1 MRALVIGA
9 SAGVGRE
16 VAIHLGQLGAELVIV
31 GRRRQ
36 RLDAVAAEVGTATV
50 VVADV
55 AEPEACRSIVD
66 QAVAALG
73 ELDLIVHAAG
83 VSDLAPLRVATPAQ
97 WRAVLHTNVI
107 APALIAGAALGHLSE
122 AAVVSFLSSE
132 AVADPHHGLVPYA
145 ASKAALETTIRGLR
159 VEHPEVRF
167 CCVRI
172 GVTGGTEFA
181 RDFDP
186 DLATELFP
194 KWIEAGQI
202 PAQMMNPTELGR
214 TIADALHL
222 AVRSTGLDVQD
233 LVIRAPGDRHRGATT
248 FLVDTLEQA
257 SAARSETAS

>member
-9 SAGVGRE
+9 SAGIGRE
-16 VAIHLGQLGAELVIV
+16 AARRLGQLGAELVIV
-31 GRRRQ
+31 GRRRE
-36 RLDAVAAEVGTATV
+36 RLDAVAAEVGAATV

-55 AEPEACRSIVD
+55 AELEACRLVVD
-66 QAVAALG
+66 RAVAALG
-73 ELDLIVHAAG
+73 QLDLVVHAAS
-83 VSDLAPLRVATPAQ
+83 VSDLAPLRDATAAQ
-97 WRAVLHTNVI
+97 WHSVLHTNVV
-107 APALIAGAALGHLSE
+107 APALIAGAAVDHLSE

-172 GVTGGTEFA
+172 GATGGTEFA

-186 DLATELFP
+186 DLAGELFP
-194 KWIEAGQI
+194 KWIASGQI
-202 PAQMMNPTELGR
+202 PAQMMDPTELGR

-222 AVRSTGLDVQD
+222 AVGAPGLDLQD
-233 LVIRAPGDRHRGATT
+233 LVIRARGDRHHGEPT
-248 FLVDTLEQA
+248 FMIDTLNQA
-257 SAARSETAS
+257 SAARTESPR